1 MEDAG
6 VARFSQV
13 ERTRR
18 RRIRSEKFE
27 TALIVALAGLVLFKG
42 APVIIGIALGI
53 GEMMMDLMRL
63 MRL

>member
-6 VARFSQV
+6 SIRLRQT

-18 RRIRSEKFE
+18 RRIRSEKIE

-53 GEMMMDLMRL
+53 GEIMMDLMRL

>member
-1 MEDAG
+1 MENADVAG
-6 VARFSQV
+6 FRRA

-18 RRIRSEKFE
+18 QRIRAEKIE

-53 GEMMMDLMRL
+53 GEMMMALTRL
-63 MRL
+63 